1 MKEKTA
7 LDNPRRFKVSLKACT
22 GELKGQLL
30 VILGMAP
37 SPGQNAALIPGKV
50 QGKLGTHPTRSH
62 HLGNIFLIQFES
74 LARLINLMNPRL
86 WKTETK
92 MQIQKKLSI
101 IEHTWQESK
110 GQGSFTKP
118 ARAMRKKHSLQNKEE
133 QWEPFQSGTF
143 KDYNNFVEIKL
154 GSPVKKWK
162 TSS

>member
-1 MKEKTA
+1 MKDKTA
-7 LDNPRRFKVSLKACT
+7 LDSPRRFKVSLKACT
-22 GELKGQLL
+22 RELKGQLL

-50 QGKLGTHPTRSH
+50 QGKLWTHPTRSH
-62 HLGNIFLIQFES
+62 HSSNIFLIHFES
-74 LARLINLMNPRL
+74 LARLINLMNPRV

-92 MQIQKKLSI
+92 IQIQRKGSI
-101 IEHTWQESK
+101 LEHSWQESE
-110 GQGSFTKP
+110 GQGSFAKP

-143 KDYNNFVEIKL
+143 KNYNHFVEIKL

-162 TSS
+162 TSR